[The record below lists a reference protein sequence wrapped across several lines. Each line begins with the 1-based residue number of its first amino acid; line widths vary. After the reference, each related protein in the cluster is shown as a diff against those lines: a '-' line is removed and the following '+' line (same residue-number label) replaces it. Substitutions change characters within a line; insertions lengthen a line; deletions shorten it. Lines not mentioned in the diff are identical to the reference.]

1 MLNWVESKRKSA
13 FSTIFPFFFL
23 TFGGHLFVNVLPKQR
38 CYRSFG
44 TFFVFA
50 VTCTVGSLTKHQLAA
65 YLRMKLACIHAQ
77 VHNKYM
83 YREEAFFTVLMTAKL
98 REEWKPHCWE
108 LHAVWLIVGVN
119 DQDGVQHD
127 LTICDLCFG
136 WHGRHAYAIMYGGMH
151 GYISIL
157 SVLQFLA
164 WCWILFYH
172 CKLMCWYD
180 SCSS

>member
-1 MLNWVESKRKSA
+1 MLNGVESNRKSA
-13 FSTIFPFFFL
+13 FSTIFPFFFS
-23 TFGGHLFVNVLPKQR
+23 TFGGHLFVNVLPKQC

-44 TFFVFA
+44 IFFVFA

-65 YLRMKLACIHAQ
+65 YLCMKLACIHAQ
-77 VHNKYM
+77 VHNIYSV
-83 YREEAFFTVLMTAKL
+83 YVQRGGLFTVLMTAKL
-98 REEWKPHCWE
+98 REEWKLPCWE

-127 LTICDLCFG
+127 LPICDLCFG
-136 WHGRHAYAIMYGGMH
+136 WHGRHL
-151 GYISIL
+151 SII

-164 WCWILFYH
+164 WCCFLFYH
-172 CKLMCWYD
+172 WKLMGWFD